1 MIVTTSLLEE
11 IAKLDPPLRTAF
23 IEIMKGIEKAIGDV
37 VTRRDF
43 LELSE
48 RVNRIAKA
56 VEELAEAQI
65 KSEERLSK
73 VEKALKELAEAQKK
87 TEERLNRL
95 EEVVTELAEAQKK
108 TEERLNR
115 LEEVVVELAEA
126 QKKTEERLNR
136 LEEVVT
142 ELAEAQKKT
151 EERLNK
157 LIEEHIK
164 TREQVGSLAHTVGY
178 FLENEAYKYLPKLL
192 MRDFGITVEGSLIRD
207 YIEVSPN
214 KYEEI
219 NIIGKGRKNGNE
231 VIILGEAK
239 TQLKKSHIDKF
250 ISLVKK
256 IEKFYPSDKILIFVT
271 HQTSPLVRDYA
282 NKKGVKIYFSYQFV

>member
-1 MIVTTSLLEE
+1 MIVTTSLMEE

-43 LELSE
+43 LELSDK
-48 RVNRIAKA
+48 VDRITNA
-56 VEELAEAQI
+56 VEELAEAQR
-65 KSEERLSK
+65 KSEERLSR
-73 VEKALKELAEAQKK
+73 VEEALFKLAEAQKR

-95 EEVVTELAEAQKK
+95 EEVVEKLAEAQKR
-108 TEERLNR
+108 TEERLN
-115 LEEVVVELAEA
+115 E
-126 QKKTEERLNR
+126 
-136 LEEVVT
+136 
-142 ELAEAQKKT
+142 
-151 EERLNK
+151 
-157 LIEEHIK
+157 LIEEHST
-164 TREQVGSLAHTVGY
+164 TREQLGSLTHTVGY
-178 FLENEAYKYLPKLL
+178 FLENEAYRYLPKLL
-192 MRDFGITVEGSLIRD
+192 MKDFGITVEGSLIRD

-231 VIILGEAK
+231 VMILGEAK

-256 IEKFYPSDKILIFVT
+256 IDKFYPFDKILICVT